1 MAGKPSPVM
10 AVVAFGES
18 HIIHN
23 LECDLANLHFKEGLI
38 FIEKRSRCKVRCSS
52 LRCFKSEVCHMHLP
66 RALRRN
72 ATVLVQVTSLKKL
85 RAMAYRSK
93 ILHPSWIAPRQNH
106 RRISIFDRIVD
117 QKPSSIWFQNLLM
130 RSSLLI
136 MYSKKPA
143 SFFSMPGKETNTC
156 YTAEQQDGKLCMGNS
171 CHSISFHLA
180 A

>member
-1 MAGKPSPVM
+1 MIWQTSTLRKALYSSRKGVGAK
-10 AVVAFGES
+10 
-18 HIIHN
+18 
-23 LECDLANLHFKEGLI
+23 CDVLL
-38 FIEKRSRCKVRCSS
+38 

>member
-1 MAGKPSPVM
+1 MIWQTSTLRKALYSSRKGVGAK
-10 AVVAFGES
+10 
-18 HIIHN
+18 
-23 LECDLANLHFKEGLI
+23 CDVLL
-38 FIEKRSRCKVRCSS
+38 

-72 ATVLVQVTSLKKL
+72 ATLIQVTSLKKL

-93 ILHPSWIAPRQNH
+93 ILHPSWIASRQNQ
-106 RRISIFDRIVD
+106 RISIFDRIVD

-143 SFFSMPGKETNTC
+143 SFFPCQARRPILATLLSSR
-156 YTAEQQDGKLCMGNS
+156 MGNYAWETHAIPY
-171 CHSISFHLA
+171 HSILQRSALQRGLGQNWVF
-180 A
+180 

>member
-1 MAGKPSPVM
+1 MIWQTSTLRKALYSSRKGVGAK
-10 AVVAFGES
+10 
-18 HIIHN
+18 
-23 LECDLANLHFKEGLI
+23 CDVLL
-38 FIEKRSRCKVRCSS
+38 

-72 ATVLVQVTSLKKL
+72 ATVLIQVTSLKKL

-136 MYSKKPA
+136 IQQEACK
-143 SFFSMPGKETNTC
+143 FFPCQARRPILATLLSSR
-156 YTAEQQDGKLCMGNS
+156 MGNYAWETHAIPY
-171 CHSISFHLA
+171 HSILQRSALQRGLGQNWVF
-180 A
+180 